1 MSSSNIFGGSDERP
15 TTPPELLKFRRS
27 AQDVGK
33 RYVHPGLVDDLKKMN
48 LESKPCGKRSDPP
61 DKNTAKSVIHSKP
74 QTITEKINTMK
85 AEMNS
90 KQPKLGK
97 SQDLGSI
104 PTDFDHDRVRGV
116 TTKGSEAAKDVVNPQ
131 PKEDPMKGHDLYR
144 VSHGSYLPG
153 EQKMRNYDWTVD
165 PNNVRFGKK
174 SELVGFNGISLG
186 VTEALSGS
194 KDEGV
199 VSSKA
204 LEDYRDMG
212 NTLGRRRN
220 RGLVDSSLPPS
231 HSYGLP
237 TGQDGWDAAKVLKG
251 SYDERDQLPD
261 ADLGKTLTPG
271 FRNIS
276 MDVSDHC
283 LSCGVP
289 WCVSWAYTHLTT
301 ATTTI
306 TRSADVAVSNLT
318 VLLSLTN
325 AL

>member
-1 MSSSNIFGGSDERP
+1 
-15 TTPPELLKFRRS
+15 
-27 AQDVGK
+27 
-33 RYVHPGLVDDLKKMN
+33 MN
-48 LESKPCGKRSDPP
+48 LESKPCGKRSEPP
-61 DKNTAKSVIHSKP
+61 KNTAKSVIHSKP